1 MTVREHDYEPVPGLP
16 ERLPAGEELVWQGAP
31 EWRAL
36 ARRAFHVRK
45 VAAYFALL
53 LVWRAVVVV
62 YDGAPFG
69 DFVAAALWLVPM
81 AVVAC
86 AILAL
91 LAWATARSTVYT
103 ITTRRVVMRFGI
115 ALPISINLPF
125 TVVADALLK
134 PYPDGT
140 GDIALKLGGKD
151 RVSYLHMWPH
161 VRRWY
166 IANPQP
172 MLRAIPDA
180 ASVADTLARTLRRG
194 AEPLPAHAA
203 GGIDEAMAEPPR
215 HLAAAG

>member
-31 EWRAL
+31 DWRAL

-45 VAAYFALL
+45 VAAYFVLL

-62 YDGAPFG
+62 YDGAPLG

-86 AILAL
+86 AILML
-91 LAWATARSTVYT
+91 LAWATARSTIYT
-103 ITTRRVVMRFGI
+103 ITTRRVVMRFGV
-115 ALPISINLPF
+115 ALPMSINLPF
-125 TVVADALLK
+125 TVVTDALLK

-140 GDIALKLGGKD
+140 GDIALKLGGED

-166 IANPQP
+166 ITNPQP

-180 ASVADTLARTLRRG
+180 ASVAATLARTLRG
-194 AEPLPAHAA
+194 EVEPVAVRPA
-203 GGIDEAMAEPPR
+203 GGIDEASVRSPR